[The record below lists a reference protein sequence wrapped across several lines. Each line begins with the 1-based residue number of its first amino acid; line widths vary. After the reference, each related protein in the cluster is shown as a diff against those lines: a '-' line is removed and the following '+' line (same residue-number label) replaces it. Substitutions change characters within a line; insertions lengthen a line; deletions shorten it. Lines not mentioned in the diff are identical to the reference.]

1 MEPDSIAEP
10 GIGPTTAVPGSG
22 YSGKN
27 FDITGSKYDVAN
39 HSYPS
44 DLMGKLESYGNNYVI
59 FYINVNDAA
68 KMLENS
74 SSASAQTVDINA
86 SERDKSVLSS
96 QNISGFAAAGG
107 AAIST
112 VGPGVLAGAVAGA
125 SKGSAGASKGSGVLS
140 GIKGALTGAVAAGGA
155 LAGVAVGATAV
166 LGIEQGAKF
175 QRSQKRLKTAIA
187 LNVPNQLSI
196 RYSSNYG
203 DEETSTF
210 QIGIEIANAGSRAL
224 DSKGSSLI
232 PGSTASAIAA
242 ATALKVA
249 GAGGAALSSI
259 TGLAPN
265 PMKEQIFKGVDF
277 RTFSME
283 YMFAPRNEAEA
294 QNVLGIIKAF
304 KYHMLPEY
312 KKGSN
317 FLFLYPSEF
326 DIVYF
331 NGGKENLN
339 VHRHT
344 SCVLTEINVN
354 YTPQGMFNTFR
365 NGMPTQ
371 IGINMTFKE
380 LAIVTKESVE
390 RGM

>member
-74 SSASAQTVDINA
+74 SSVSAQTVNTDA

-96 QNISGFAAAGG
+96 QNISALAAGT
-107 AAIST
+107 A
-112 VGPGVLAGAVAGA
+112 
-125 SKGSAGASKGSGVLS
+125 SAGLG
-140 GIKGALTGAVAAGGA
+140 GITGA
-155 LAGVAVGATAV
+155 LASGASGAGKGIALGAGATAA
-166 LGIEQGAKF
+166 LAIEQGSKF

-203 DEETSTF
+203 DEEVSTF
-210 QIGIEIANAGSRAL
+210 QIGIEVANAASRAME
-224 DSKGSSLI
+224 SKGSSLV

-242 ATALKVA
+242 TLALKAA
-249 GAGGAALSSI
+249 GAVGGAALSSI

>member
-22 YSGKN
+22 YSGKS
-27 FDITGSKYDVAN
+27 FDTAKPKYLVSN

-44 DLMGKLESYGNNYVI
+44 DLMGNLTEYGNNYVI

-68 KMLENS
+68 KMVENNQ
-74 SSASAQTVDINA
+74 AGTVDINA

-96 QNISGFAAAGG
+96 QSISGAAAIKATGVLGGIAGGLAGGVTSKNANGSNRGAITSFLGSAAGKG
-107 AAIST
+107 AA
-112 VGPGVLAGAVAGA
+112 LGA
-125 SKGSAGASKGSGVLS
+125 
-140 GIKGALTGAVAAGGA
+140 
-155 LAGVAVGATAV
+155 AVGGVVALEQEAT
-166 LGIEQGAKF
+166 GAKF
-175 QRSQKRLKTAIA
+175 QRSQKRLQTAIA
-187 LNVPNQLSI
+187 LNVPNQLQI
-196 RYSSNYG
+196 RYSSDYG
-203 DEETSTF
+203 TEDMSTF
-210 QIGIEIANAGSRAL
+210 QAALGIPNAVARARE
-224 DSKGSSLI
+224 SGMASL
-232 PGSTASAIAA
+232 PETGSTAAAKAA
-242 ATALKVA
+242 ALALKTP
-249 GAGGAALSSI
+249 GAGSALSGI

-312 KKGSN
+312 KKGSSN

-326 DIVYF
+326 DITYF
-331 NGGKENLN
+331 NGGRENLN
-339 VHRHT
+339 IHRHT
-344 SCVLTEINVN
+344 SCVLTEMNVN

-380 LAIVTKESVE
+380 LAIVTKESVT

>member
-10 GIGPTTAVPGSG
+10 GIGSTTAVPGSG
-22 YSGKN
+22 YSGKS
-27 FDITGSKYDVAN
+27 FDTANPKYLVSN

-44 DLMGKLESYGNNYVI
+44 DLMGKLTEYGNNYVI

-68 KMLENS
+68 KMVENNQ
-74 SSASAQTVDINA
+74 AATVNIDA

-96 QNISGFAAAGG
+96 QSISAAAAATATGALGG
-107 AAIST
+107 IA
-112 VGPGVLAGAVAGA
+112 GVLAGNTAAATKGVALGA
-125 SKGSAGASKGSGVLS
+125 GVSGVV
-140 GIKGALTGAVAAGGA
+140 ALEQKATGAN
-155 LAGVAVGATAV
+155 
-166 LGIEQGAKF
+166 F
-175 QRSQKRLKTAIA
+175 QRSQKRLQTAIA
-187 LNVPNQLSI
+187 LNVPNQLQI
-196 RYSSNYG
+196 RYSSDYG
-203 DEETSTF
+203 TEDMSAF
-210 QIGIEIANAGSRAL
+210 QAALGIPNAVARARE
-224 DSKGSSLI
+224 SGMSSL
-232 PGSTASAIAA
+232 PETGSTAAAIAA
-242 ATALKVA
+242 ALALKTP
-249 GAGGAALSSI
+249 GIGSALSGI

-277 RTFSME
+277 RMFSME

-294 QNVLGIIKAF
+294 QNVLAIIKAF

-312 KKGSN
+312 KKGSSN

-326 DIVYF
+326 DITYF

-339 VHRHT
+339 IHRHT
-344 SCVLTEINVN
+344 SCVLTEMNVN

-380 LAIVTKESVE
+380 LAIVTKESVT

>member
-27 FDITGSKYDVAN
+27 FDITGSKYDVSN

-44 DLMGKLESYGNNYVI
+44 DLMGKLKEYGNNYVI

-68 KMLENS
+68 KMLENPDS
-74 SSASAQTVDINA
+74 ISAQTVNIDA
-86 SERDKSVLSS
+86 SERDKSTLSS
-96 QNISGFAAAGG
+96 QNISGLAAGTAAAGLG
-107 AAIST
+107 
-112 VGPGVLAGAVAGA
+112 
-125 SKGSAGASKGSGVLS
+125 
-140 GIKGALTGAVAAGGA
+140 GITGALTGGTNAAAKGA
-155 LAGVAVGATAV
+155 AIGVGATAA
-166 LGIEQGAKF
+166 LALERPKGASF

-196 RYSSNYG
+196 RYSSDYG
-203 DEETSTF
+203 SEEVSTF
-210 QIGIEIANAGSRAL
+210 QIGLEVANAAGRAME
-224 DSKGSSLI
+224 SGRSSL
-232 PGSTASAIAA
+232 PQTGSTAAAIAA
-242 ATALKVA
+242 ALSLRAA
-249 GAGGAALSSI
+249 GAVGGSALSSI

-277 RTFSME
+277 RSFTME

-312 KKGSN
+312 KGGGN

-326 DIVYF
+326 DITYF
-331 NGGKENLN
+331 NGGTENLN

-344 SCVLTEINVN
+344 SCVLTEMNVN
-354 YTPQGMFNTFR
+354 YTPQGMFNTFK

>member
-1 MEPDSIAEP
+1 MEPDRIAEP

-22 YSGKN
+22 YSGKS
-27 FDITGSKYDVAN
+27 FDTANPKYLVSN

-44 DLMGKLESYGNNYVI
+44 DLMGNLTEYGNNYVI

-68 KMLENS
+68 KMVENNQ
-74 SSASAQTVDINA
+74 AGTVDIDA

-96 QNISGFAAAGG
+96 QSISSVDAIAATAGLG
-107 AAIST
+107 
-112 VGPGVLAGAVAGA
+112 
-125 SKGSAGASKGSGVLS
+125 
-140 GIKGALTGAVAAGGA
+140 GIAGALTGNIKAAGKGAGIGAVVGGAVALEQKATGA
-155 LAGVAVGATAV
+155 N
-166 LGIEQGAKF
+166 F
-175 QRSQKRLKTAIA
+175 QRSQKRLQTAIA
-187 LNVPNQLSI
+187 LNVPNQLQI
-196 RYSSNYG
+196 RYSSDYG
-203 DEETSTF
+203 TEDMSTF
-210 QIGIEIANAGSRAL
+210 QIGLEAVNAASRAVE
-224 DSKGSSLI
+224 SGRSSL
-232 PGSTASAIAA
+232 PETGSTAAAIAA
-242 ATALKVA
+242 ALALKTP
-249 GAGGAALSSI
+249 GAGSALSGI

-312 KKGSN
+312 KKGSSN

-326 DIVYF
+326 DITYF
-331 NGGKENLN
+331 NGGRENLN
-339 VHRHT
+339 IHRHT
-344 SCVLTEINVN
+344 SCVLTEMNVN

-380 LAIVTKESVE
+380 LAIVTKESVT

>member
-10 GIGPTTAVPGSG
+10 GIGPTTAVPESG
-22 YSGKN
+22 YSGKS
-27 FDITGSKYDVAN
+27 FDTTGSKYDVSN

-44 DLMGKLESYGNNYVI
+44 DLMGNLTEYGNNYVI

-68 KMLENS
+68 KMVENNQ
-74 SSASAQTVDINA
+74 AGTVDIDA
-86 SERDKSVLSS
+86 SERDKSTLSS
-96 QNISGFAAAGG
+96 QNISGLSVASTAIAIGAATGAAANSNSTEKNATIKG
-107 AAIST
+107 ALK
-112 VGPGVLAGAVAGA
+112 GGAVAGA
-125 SKGSAGASKGSGVLS
+125 SIANLN
-140 GIKGALTGAVAAGGA
+140 LQTGA
-155 LAGVAVGATAV
+155 T
-166 LGIEQGAKF
+166 F

-196 RYSSNYG
+196 RYSADWNSTDTFAFQAALAVPNAIG
-203 DEETSTF
+203 RATEDKLRSLPETAS
-210 QIGIEIANAGSRAL
+210 I
-224 DSKGSSLI
+224 
-232 PGSTASAIAA
+232 ASAIAG
-242 ATALKVA
+242 VI
-249 GAGGAALSSI
+249 GGAALQAV

-265 PMKEQIFKGVDF
+265 PMKEQIFNGVDF
-277 RTFSME
+277 RSFTME

-312 KKGSN
+312 KGGGN

-326 DIVYF
+326 DITYF
-331 NGGKENLN
+331 NGGRENLN
-339 VHRHT
+339 IHRHT
-344 SCVLTEINVN
+344 SCVLTEMNVN

-380 LAIVTKESVE
+380 LAIVTKESVT

>member
-22 YSGKN
+22 YSGKS
-27 FDITGSKYDVAN
+27 FDTTGSKYDVSN

-44 DLMGKLESYGNNYVI
+44 DLMGKLKEYGNNYVI

-68 KMLENS
+68 KMLENPDS
-74 SSASAQTVDINA
+74 ISAQTVNIDA

-96 QNISGFAAAGG
+96 QNISGVDAATG
-107 AAIST
+107 AAFLGGGT
-112 VGPGVLAGAVAGA
+112 
-125 SKGSAGASKGSGVLS
+125 
-140 GIKGALTGAVAAGGA
+140 GALTGGVTSKNANGSNRGAITSFLGSGAGKGAAIG
-155 LAGVAVGATAV
+155 VGATAA
-166 LGIEQGAKF
+166 LALERPKGASF

-196 RYSSNYG
+196 RYSSDYG
-203 DEETSTF
+203 SEDVSTF
-210 QIGIEIANAGSRAL
+210 QIGLEVANAASRAYE
-224 DSKGSSLI
+224 SGMSSL
-232 PGSTASAIAA
+232 PQTGSTAAAVAA
-242 ATALKVA
+242 ALSLRAA
-249 GAGGAALSSI
+249 GAVGGSALSSI

-277 RTFSME
+277 RSFTME

-304 KYHMLPEY
+304 KYHMLPEF
-312 KKGSN
+312 KGGGN

-326 DIVYF
+326 DITYF
-331 NGGKENLN
+331 NGGRENLN

-344 SCVLTEINVN
+344 SCVLTEMNVN
-354 YTPQGMFNTFR
+354 YTPQGMFNTFK

-371 IGINMTFKE
+371 IGINMTFRE
-380 LAIVTKESVE
+380 LAIVTKESVA

>member
-1 MEPDSIAEP
+1 MEPDSIAQP

-22 YSGKN
+22 YSGKS
-27 FDITGSKYDVAN
+27 FDTANPKYLVSN

-44 DLMGKLESYGNNYVI
+44 DLMGNLTEYGNNYVI

-74 SSASAQTVDINA
+74 SSVSAQTVNIDA

-96 QNISGFAAAGG
+96 QSISGAAAATG
-107 AAIST
+107 AAAAAL
-112 VGPGVLAGAVAGA
+112 GPGALAGVVAGA
-125 SKGSAGASKGSGVLS
+125 SKGGTSGVMG
-140 GIKGALTGAVAAGGA
+140 GIKGALAGAFTAGGA
-155 LAGVAVGATAV
+155 LAGIAVGATAV
-166 LGIEQGAKF
+166 LAIEQGSKF

-196 RYSSNYG
+196 RYRSNYG

-210 QIGIEIANAGSRAL
+210 QIGVEAFNALSRAK
-224 DSKGSSLI
+224 DTKGSSLI

-242 ATALKVA
+242 ATALKAA
-249 GAGGAALSSI
+249 GAGGAAALSSI

-277 RTFSME
+277 RSFTMD

-371 IGINMTFKE
+371 ISINMTFNE